1 MAIEDLIDKIFDDNP
16 VEAQKE
22 FESELQQKLTAALD
36 TKKQEV
42 ASSLFG
48 GVKPDETSEE
58 VPEFTPEET
67 PEETP
72 PLEAEPEQEVQ

>member
-22 FESELQQKLTAALD
+22 FESELQQKLSAALD
-36 TKKQEV
+36 TKKQEMS
-42 ASSLFG
+42 SSLFG
-48 GVKPDETSEE
+48 GVKPEETPKE
-58 VPEFTPEET
+58 VPELS

>member
-22 FESELQQKLTAALD
+22 FESELQHKLSVAID

-48 GVKPDETSEE
+48 GVKPEE
-58 VPEFTPEET
+58 V

-72 PLEAEPEQEVQ
+72 PLEVEPEQEV

>member
-22 FESELQQKLTAALD
+22 FESELQHKLSVAID

-48 GVKPDETSEE
+48 GVKPAETSEE
-58 VPEFTPEET
+58 VPEL
-67 PEETP
+67 TP

>member
-22 FESELQQKLTAALD
+22 FESELQQKLSVALD
-36 TKKQEV
+36 TKKKDMS
-42 ASSLFG
+42 SSLFG
-48 GVKPDETSEE
+48 GVKQ
-58 VPEFTPEET
+58 EET
-67 PEETP
+67 PEEVPELTP

>member
-22 FESELQQKLTAALD
+22 FESELQQKLSVAID

-48 GVKPDETSEE
+48 GVKPEETSEE
-58 VPEFTPEET
+58 VPELTPEET

-72 PLEAEPEQEVQ
+72 PLEAEPEQEV